1 MSDEDVRACLDM
13 RQIGLDGSTEE
24 DRNYLNFLK
33 KQSKPVGVS
42 TISASTNI
50 DKDTIENIVEPFL
63 LYNQKILKT
72 PKGRV
77 AL

>member
-1 MSDEDVRACLDM
+1 MDCLRM
-13 RQIGLDGSTEE
+13 KKIGLDGSTEV
-24 DRNYLNFLK
+24 DRKYLNFLK
-33 KQSKPVGVS
+33 KQDKPVGVS

-50 DKDTIENIVEPFL
+50 DRDTIENVVEPFL
-63 LYNQKILKT
+63 LYTQKILKT